1 MTRCVLPQPHT
12 AAAHTLARQRPVS
25 GGRRYVLVLLVV
37 GLLYAMLLGG
47 ASAQSYISYTV
58 RSGDTLY
65 GLASRFDT
73 SVEALRQL
81 NRVQGS
87 HLHIGQ
93 VLQIPVAT
101 PEVKGIIDYRVQGHE
116 TLEALAQAH
125 GITLETLIA
134 ANPLLATVLTDTPLI
149 AGAQVIIPPA
159 DGLVVA
165 LGPGETILE
174 VALANGIS
182 PAELMRLNG
191 LARPSEVQAGQR
203 LFIPKS
209 SVSQAAPVAHAPSQ
223 AALTPPEPAEAT
235 VTTVALVRSARM
247 QHLET
252 QLAALQQ
259 AAALL
264 ADYQPVSQS
273 FHWPLSGRLT
283 SRYGRRNISVG
294 GNTFHGGIDIAAPTG
309 TPIAA
314 SRSGFVSRASWM
326 GAYGYVIFIDHSD
339 GSQTRY
345 AHLSRFAVQAGAYVV
360 QGQVIGYVGST
371 GASTGPHLHFE
382 IRFAGRTVDPL
393 GYLE

>member
-1 MTRCVLPQPHT
+1 MTRRVLPQPHT
-12 AAAHTLARQRPVS
+12 TAAHPLSCKWVS

-37 GLLYAMLLGG
+37 GLLYAMLLS
-47 ASAQSYISYTV
+47 SAQSYISYTV

-101 PEVKGIIDYRVQGHE
+101 PVVQGIIDYRVQGHE
-116 TLEALAQAH
+116 TLEGLAQAH

-165 LGPGETILE
+165 LQPGETILE
-174 VALANGIS
+174 VALAHGIS
-182 PAELMRLNG
+182 PAELLRLNG
-191 LARPSEVQAGQR
+191 LVKPSEVQVGQR
-203 LFIPKS
+203 LFIPES
-209 SVSQAAPVAHAPSQ
+209 SAPQAAPVAHSPSQ
-223 AALTPPEPAEAT
+223 AALTPPEPA
-235 VTTVALVRSARM
+235 VTTVALVRSART

-273 FHWPLSGRLT
+273 FRWPLSGRLT

-382 IRFAGRTVDPL
+382 IRFGGRTVDPL